1 MNNKYIYQF
10 EGSSGMQDMR
20 YIMKMF
26 RCGFRTIGNAEVKS
40 VTELSKA
47 ADGTAGT
54 EALEYRLAGGY
65 SFIIRSSAF
74 EPKIEV
80 TVSVPDS
87 SGDHAAETGKRICE
101 DLENIIYI
109 DNRLGYCCE

>member
-54 EALEYRLAGGY
+54 EALEYRLAGGS
-65 SFIIRSSAF
+65 SFIIKSS
-74 EPKIEV
+74 
-80 TVSVPDS
+80 VS
-87 SGDHAAETGKRICE
+87 
-101 DLENIIYI
+101 
-109 DNRLGYCCE
+109 

>member
-1 MNNKYIYQF
+1 
-10 EGSSGMQDMR
+10 MQDMR

-26 RCGFRTIGNAEVKS
+26 RCGFKTIGNAEVES
-40 VTELSKA
+40 VTDLSKG

-54 EALEYRLAGGY
+54 EALEYRLAGGS
-65 SFIIRSSAF
+65 SFIIEASAS

-80 TVSVPDS
+80 TVSVPDG
-87 SGDHAAETGKRICE
+87 SGEHAAETEKRICE

-109 DNRLGYCCE
+109 DSRLGYCCE